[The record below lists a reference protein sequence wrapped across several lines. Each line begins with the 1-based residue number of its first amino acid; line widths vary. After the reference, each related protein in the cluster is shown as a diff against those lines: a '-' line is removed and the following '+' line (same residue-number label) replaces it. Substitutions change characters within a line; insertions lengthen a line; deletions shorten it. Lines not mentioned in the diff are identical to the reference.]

1 MSKDYSSSV
10 APKERINISYVP
22 KTDGEPSE
30 VELPLNM
37 LIVGDTGNTQETAP
51 LDERQMVSIDKHSF
65 NSVMAEAAI
74 SLNFA
79 VPAKL
84 KDDAKADEEMNIS
97 LEIKSLSA
105 LPGAAKPRCC
115 VKDSRPTL
123 FIPRKR
129 CGEWNSAC
137 ISRRTSVNRP
147 LYSMRTASSASS
159 RMRTCCTAAFG
170 STG

>member
-1 MSKDYSSSV
+1 MSKDYGSSV

-65 NSVMAEAAI
+65 NSVMAEASI

-84 KDDAKADEEMNIS
+84 KGEAKDEEMNVS
-97 LEIKSLSA
+97 LDIKSLNDFSPDNVARQVPEVKKLLELREA
-105 LPGAAKPRCC
+105 LTALKGPLGNLPAFRAQIQALLENEE
-115 VKDSRPTL
+115 SREQL
-123 FIPRKR
+123 LREI
-129 CGEWNSAC
+129 GLAEN
-137 ISRRTSVNRP
+137 N
-147 LYSMRTASSASS
+147 
-159 RMRTCCTAAFG
+159 
-170 STG
+170 